1 MLFIATLKCG
11 DFNTVIDVD
20 IIHNVL
26 HNFNLVCLPFFC
38 FVTTML
44 QVIRLLTDM
53 LEKGC
58 TTYHHPVLK
67 LLHEYMKLQDFSN
80 IEIKK
85 ISDLVI
91 TATTRHIKVYSYKM
105 SVLMDC
111 VVFD

>member
-1 MLFIATLKCG
+1 
-11 DFNTVIDVD
+11 
-20 IIHNVL
+20 
-26 HNFNLVCLPFFC
+26 
-38 FVTTML
+38 ML

-58 TTYHHPVLK
+58 ATYHHPVLK

-91 TATTRHIKVYSYKM
+91 TATTRHIKVQYSYRM

-111 VVFD
+111 VVLD